1 MGRASLMR
9 RALLTTA
16 PVVVLVAVTADAK
29 PTNPKIVLGQ
39 SIGDI
44 KVGMTRARVERILGP
59 GQVIGHKGVRIEDW
73 PKLGLGVFFKGGKLS
88 AKTIGAETNN
98 PAYYTPQGIRFG
110 SATKA
115 VTGAYGTANCVSAD
129 NPTPENPYKECTRHG
144 PAGRVTIFYFDPA
157 GEVDRIALGADS
169 IASLP

>member
-1 MGRASLMR
+1 VIGT
-9 RALLTTA
+9 ALLTAA
-16 PVVVLVAVTADAK
+16 PVVVLLAAAADAK
-29 PTNPKIVLGQ
+29 PTNSKIVLGQ

-44 KVGMTRARVERILGP
+44 KVGMTRAKVEKILGA
-59 GQVIGHKGVRIEDW
+59 GEVIGHKAVRIEEW
-73 PKLGLGVFFKGGKLS
+73 SKLGLGVFFKGGKLS
-88 AKTIGAETNN
+88 AKAFGAETNN
-98 PAYYTPQGIRFG
+98 PGYFTPQGIRFG

-129 NPTPENPYKECTRHG
+129 NPTPEAPYKECTRHG

-157 GEVDRIALGADS
+157 GEVVRIALGADS